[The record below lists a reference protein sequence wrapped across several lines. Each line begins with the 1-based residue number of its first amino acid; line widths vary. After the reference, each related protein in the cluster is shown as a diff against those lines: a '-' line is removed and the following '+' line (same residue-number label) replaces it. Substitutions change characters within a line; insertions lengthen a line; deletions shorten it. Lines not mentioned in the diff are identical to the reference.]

1 MFVEEIMVKD
11 VITIERTT
19 LIRTALELLEKHR
32 IRHIP
37 VIDENRY
44 VVGIVA
50 DRDIRDA
57 SPSIFQPG
65 DDKKEL
71 DQPVSTIMTSPVI
84 TIMSYDLMAD
94 AAVVLYDND
103 ISALPVVSSDDKLV
117 GILTETNVLHTL
129 VKMTGA
135 NQPSSQIDIVVPN
148 LSGQLA
154 ELSLIFKEKGT
165 NVISV
170 LLFPH
175 KEIDKQVLSFRVQ
188 TMDPR
193 RLIAAIEEKGYTVQ
207 WPRTP
212 EPGS

>member
-1 MFVEEIMVKD
+1 MFVEEIMVKE

-37 VIDENRY
+37 VIDENHY

-94 AAVVLYDND
+94 AAVVLYEND

-154 ELSLIFKEKGT
+154 ELSLIFKEKST

>member
-1 MFVEEIMVKD
+1 MTGEVLSAPKGLDANAMYNIP
-11 VITIERTT
+11 
-19 LIRTALELLEKHR
+19 ELLLFTIIEL
-32 IRHIP
+32 P
-37 VIDENRY
+37 LTLNPL
-44 VVGIVA
+44 
-50 DRDIRDA
+50 DRK
-57 SPSIFQPG
+57 SICLE
-65 DDKKEL
+65 EL
-71 DQPVSTIMTSPVI
+71 
-84 TIMSYDLMAD
+84 LAD
-94 AAVVLYDND
+94 AAVVLYEND

-135 NQPSSQIDIVVPN
+135 NQPSSQIDVVVPN

-175 KEIDKQVLSFRVQ
+175 KEMDKQVLSFRVQ

-207 WPRTP
+207 WPKMP

>member
-19 LIRTALELLEKHR
+19 LIRTALELLEKYR

-37 VIDENRY
+37 VIDESRY
-44 VVGIVA
+44 VIGIVA

-57 SPSIFQPG
+57 SPSIFQSG

-71 DQPVSTIMTSPVI
+71 DQPVSTIMTTPVV

-94 AAVVLYDND
+94 AAVVLYEND

-135 NQPSSQIDIVVPN
+135 NQPSSQIDVVVPN

-175 KEIDKQVLSFRVQ
+175 KEMDKQVLSFRVQ

-207 WPRTP
+207 WPKMP

>member
-71 DQPVSTIMTSPVI
+71 EQPVSTIMTTPVV

-94 AAVVLYDND
+94 AAVVLYEND

-135 NQPSSQIDIVVPN
+135 NQPSSQIDVVVPN

-175 KEIDKQVLSFRVQ
+175 NEIDKQVLSFRVQ

-207 WPRTP
+207 WPRMP